1 MSYPLAFL
9 FLLLYLLMCQILP
22 LRAETNRKFLEQN
35 QQQNRIYTDNFDKNT
50 IDTSS
55 KMKGSYE

>member
-1 MSYPLAFL
+1 MTYPLAFL

-22 LRAETNRKFLEQN
+22 LKAESKRIYLEQN
-35 QQQNRIYTDNFDKNT
+35 QQQNKIYKNNFDKVS

-55 KMKGSYE
+55 QTKGSYE